1 VRSVIEDCVN
11 FKGCVHVIVD
21 YIYFCF
27 NMLSCLLNYFV
38 IISSLD
44 RVRNNHTGAKAGVT
58 ASTDLPGDKIEFRG
72 SVLGGH

>member
-1 VRSVIEDCVN
+1 VY

-27 NMLSCLLNYFV
+27 NMLNCLLDYFV

-44 RVRNNHTGAKAGVT
+44 RVRNILTGAKAGVT
-58 ASTDLPGDKIEFRG
+58 VSTDLPGDKTEFGG
-72 SVLGGH
+72 SILGGY